1 MPTMPRATE
10 PIIMEVDEEE
20 LVNEAA
26 KPNSPPS
33 SVAFP
38 LTDG

>member
-1 MPTMPRATE
+1 MPRATE

-20 LVNEAA
+20 PVKEAA
-26 KPNSPPS
+26 KPKRPPS
-33 SVAFP
+33 SVALD

>member
-1 MPTMPRATE
+1 MPRATE

-20 LVNEAA
+20 LVKELAS
-26 KPNSPPS
+26 PNSPPS
-33 SVAFP
+33 SVALD